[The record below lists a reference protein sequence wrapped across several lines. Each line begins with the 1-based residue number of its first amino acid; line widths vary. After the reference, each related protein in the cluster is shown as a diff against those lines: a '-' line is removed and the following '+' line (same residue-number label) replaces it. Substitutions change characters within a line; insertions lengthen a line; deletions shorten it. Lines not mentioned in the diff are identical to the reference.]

1 MAASDAT
8 PFPIK
13 NQAYRVTFPILDADG
28 DLVTGA
34 SGLDSEVSKD
44 GGTFADCTSEA
55 TEIATSSGV
64 YYLDLTSTEMNA
76 DTVAIIVKS
85 STSGAKTTTI
95 VLYPIT
101 NGLDIPVNAT
111 YCGGTS
117 LTGRDIGASVLLS
130 SGTGTGQL
138 DFTSGVVKS
147 NVTQFGG
154 SAGTFSSGRPE
165 VNTTHAAGTAWAS
178 GAITAAV
185 LAADA
190 ITAAKVASDVGT
202 EIATAVWGAGTRQL
216 TGTQTFD
223 LTGNIT
229 GALSGSVGS
238 VTGNVGGNVTGSVGS
253 VAAGGITA
261 SSIATDAI
269 GAAEIAADAIAEI
282 AAGVWDLTLSGHT
295 SSGTTGEALN
305 AAGAAGDPWTT
316 ALPGAYGS
324 GSAGYI
330 VGNNLDV
337 ASSSRLAS
345 ASYTAPLDAAGV
357 RTAVGMAS
365 ANLDTQLGNINTKT
379 TNLPAAPA
387 ATGDIP
393 SASSIASAVLT
404 TQLADVYA
412 ANGVAPTTQQA
423 LMAVHQY
430 LMAKAV
436 QGLDLTVYKLD
447 GSTEAFVVTLDD
459 DTAPT
464 SGIRE

>member
-1 MAASDAT
+1 MASTDAR
-8 PFPIK
+8 PVPRK
-13 NQAYRVTFPILDADG
+13 NAAFRFYFAIRKNDG
-28 DLVTGA
+28 TLITSWSGA
-34 SGLDSEVSKD
+34 DSEVSID
-44 GGTFADCTSEA
+44 GAGFSDCTNEA
-55 TEIATSSGV
+55 TEIGSSGCG
-64 YYLDLTSTEMNA
+64 YIDLTSSEMNGDAVIYKVTVTNTGALPLVVTFFPEEAGDYRA
-76 DTVAIIVKS
+76 D
-85 STSGAKTTTI
+85 
-95 VLYPIT
+95 
-101 NGLDIPVNAT
+101 
-111 YCGGTS
+111 
-117 LTGRDIGASVLLS
+117 
-130 SGTGTGQL
+130 
-138 DFTSGVVKS
+138 
-147 NVTQFGG
+147 VTHFGG
-154 SAGTFSSGRPE
+154 SAGTFNSGRPE

-238 VTGNVGGNVTGSVGS
+238 VTGNVGGNVAGSVGS

-316 ALPGAYGS
+316 ALPGSYTGTQ
-324 GSAGYI
+324 AGAI
-330 VGNNLDV
+330 LGNRLDV
-337 ASSSRLAS
+337 VLSTRLAS

-365 ANLDTQLGNINTKT
+365 ANLDTQLGNINAKT

-423 LMAVHQY
+423 LMAVHQC
-430 LMAKAV
+430 LMSKAV
-436 QGLDLTVYKLD
+436 QGVDLTVYKLD